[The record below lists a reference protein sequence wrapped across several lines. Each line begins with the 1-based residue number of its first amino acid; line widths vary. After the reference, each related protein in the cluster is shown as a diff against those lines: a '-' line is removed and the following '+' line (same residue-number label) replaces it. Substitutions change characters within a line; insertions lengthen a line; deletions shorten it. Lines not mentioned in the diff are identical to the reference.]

1 MSNPQVWY
9 TADPHVAGHRLVSR
23 IRGFINEEHTEEY
36 RGEVVFAADTEAHD
50 AQVAENWDRVVK
62 KDDTVF
68 VVGDI
73 SINGKQPALD
83 WMAERPGNKILI
95 TGNHDPVHPGFFR
108 NAWKVMAPWREV
120 FVDIQPYYRIA
131 LLGQQVLISHLPYL
145 GTGAEGKRDNGE
157 EVEPRGVQWRLPDL
171 GMPLI
176 HGHTHGPERAHL
188 SDKNTPELHVGLD
201 AWDLNLVH
209 QDTVLDWLLGKE
221 V

>member
-1 MSNPQVWY
+1 MSNPKIWY
-9 TADPHVAGHRLVSR
+9 TADPHVGGHRLVSR
-23 IRGFINEEHTEEY
+23 IRGFLNEEKTEEH
-36 RGEVVFAADTEAHD
+36 RGEVVFAADTAAHD

-83 WMAERPGNKILI
+83 WMSDRPGNKIMI
-95 TGNHDPVHPGFFR
+95 SGNHDPVHPGFFR
-108 NAWKVMAPWREV
+108 NAHKIVAPWREV
-120 FVDIQPYYRIA
+120 FVDIQPYYRIS

-171 GMPLI
+171 GLPLI

-201 AWDLNLVH
+201 AWGLNLVP

>member
-1 MSNPQVWY
+1 MSNPSVFY
-9 TADPHVAGHRLVSR
+9 TADPHVGGHRLVSR
-23 IRGFINEEHTEEY
+23 LRGFVNEEHTEEF
-36 RGEVVFAADTEAHD
+36 RQEIVFEADTEAHD

-83 WMAERPGNKILI
+83 WMAARPGNKILI
-95 TGNHDPVHPGFFR
+95 SGNHDPVHPGFFR
-108 NAWKVMAPWREV
+108 NAWKVMAKWREV
-120 FVDIQPYYRIA
+120 FVDIQPYYRVS

-145 GTGAEGKRDNGE
+145 GTGAEGVRDNGE

-171 GMPLI
+171 GSPLI
-176 HGHTHGPERAHL
+176 HGHTHGPERGHV
-188 SDKNTPELHVGLD
+188 SDLGTPELHVGLD
-201 AWDLNLVH
+201 AWDLNLVP
-209 QDTVLDWLLGKE
+209 QSTVLDWLSGAN